1 MPKHQISITEAA
13 ERDLVEIVDY
23 IANDNF
29 SAALKLAE
37 EIEQNILWLEDFP
50 LMGVIPKSRRLI
62 RQGYRILIGDNFLVF
77 YVLLDDGTIEIRR
90 IVSGKRDYNFL
101 F

>member
-13 ERDLVEIVDY
+13 EQDLVEIVDY
-23 IANDNF
+23 IANDNL

-62 RQGYRILIGDNFLVF
+62 RQGYRILLVDNFLVF

>member
-62 RQGYRILIGDNFLVF
+62 RQGYRILIVDNFLVF